1 MSKNN
6 EIKFLFQKA
15 EMAYKAK
22 RYEEAQT
29 AYEDCLKMEETPSAW
44 LGLAKSKIDR
54 IPDGQTIQ
62 EVTYCIDNA
71 KKLVNKKSNISIKD
85 IDDEFIGEITRVLDA
100 YTTKATKQL
109 EEIWKLEKEQA
120 VAAAAALVTGT
131 VAAASKTQDWAA
143 KKGTSKTT
151 WAAAGAAAGSTA
163 YAVGKHKQI
172 SNSKDAVMY
181 TISFFEE
188 ISAEISLYFKGRKDS
203 DNVKTLLENLK
214 KYKVQIACAH
224 PLQRKTYID
233 GVLNIMNNLIKD
245 SNQGEIPAIDG
256 FIDEKIRLQDK
267 LNEENLYQEKISTD
281 ISTIEEIVKESK
293 NLYKEIKKNNK
304 VFIKEFKEQ
313 IVINILKHK
322 SISFNLKETQELDD
336 SLNIENDLEKK
347 ISECGTGFL
356 SKAKALPLE
365 AKLQLQ
371 KQITKSKAKEAALN
385 LIEKAEEDN
394 LAFPPEIKDELNKSR
409 KEFNSF
415 EKEKNDRI
423 SVIYSK
429 VLKIAKYYNYT
440 IDDGETNLDKS
451 SKCLKLLRE
460 NSSEKKKIIDELKSQ
475 LAKWSKS
482 TLFQTLND
490 KKLNVSKLGVLN
502 DHLHS
507 LPKNFRDIDDYKKY
521 F

>member
-1 MSKNN
+1 
-6 EIKFLFQKA
+6 
-15 EMAYKAK
+15 
-22 RYEEAQT
+22 
-29 AYEDCLKMEETPSAW
+29 
-44 LGLAKSKIDR
+44 
-54 IPDGQTIQ
+54 
-62 EVTYCIDNA
+62 
-71 KKLVNKKSNISIKD
+71 
-85 IDDEFIGEITRVLDA
+85 
-100 YTTKATKQL
+100 
-109 EEIWKLEKEQA
+109 
-120 VAAAAALVTGT
+120 
-131 VAAASKTQDWAA
+131 
-143 KKGTSKTT
+143 
-151 WAAAGAAAGSTA
+151 
-163 YAVGKHKQI
+163 
-172 SNSKDAVMY
+172 
-181 TISFFEE
+181 
-188 ISAEISLYFKGRKDS
+188 ISLYFKGRKDS
-203 DNVKTLLENLK
+203 DNVKTLLDNLK

-415 EKEKNDRI
+415 EKE
-423 SVIYSK
+423 
-429 VLKIAKYYNYT
+429 
-440 IDDGETNLDKS
+440 
-451 SKCLKLLRE
+451 
-460 NSSEKKKIIDELKSQ
+460 
-475 LAKWSKS
+475 
-482 TLFQTLND
+482 
-490 KKLNVSKLGVLN
+490 
-502 DHLHS
+502 
-507 LPKNFRDIDDYKKY
+507 
-521 F
+521 